1 MFTYEINGKRY
12 VQRPLVLGQLKQLT
26 EVLKGLAWTSGT
38 DLTDIIALV
47 GGRLPSALA
56 VVLTEEGALP
66 GKKDIPSLAKELED
80 ALDAD
85 TAIKVVE
92 DFFTSNP
99 VASLLERLRGLAGKM
114 TKTGE
119 KPSSAFSRQAT
130 SRRGTPYSGVLPS
143 RSASRI

>member
-114 TKTGE
+114 TKTG
-119 KPSSAFSRQAT
+119 
-130 SRRGTPYSGVLPS
+130 
-143 RSASRI
+143 